1 MAHQPL
7 TIVARFKAKPGME
20 ERVKQDLL
28 KMLAPSRSEIG
39 CITYDLHINLADP
52 SMFVLYEI
60 WQDQASL
67 DAHFATPYSKRIA
80 KAFEE
85 TLVAP
90 YEMTL
95 LQRVSH

>member
-20 ERVKQDLL
+20 ARVKQDLL
-28 KMLAPSRSEIG
+28 AMLAPSRSETG
-39 CITYDLHINLADP
+39 CLTYDLHINLADP

-67 DAHFATPYSKRIA
+67 NAHFTMPYSKQIA

-85 TLVAP
+85 TLVEP

-95 LQRVSH
+95 LQQISQ